1 MFEKK
6 KKLAKKEI
14 KQDKLVEFY
23 YKAQDYTRENQKRI
37 LIYIGAFVSVI
48 LLIFFYSNYR
58 SSQNEE
64 AGKALSKVMELY
76 DAGSYLE
83 AIEGK
88 QGTPK
93 IMGLKEI
100 VSQYGGTE
108 NGETAKI
115 YLANA
120 YSFLGQNDKAIKFYE
135 DYDGSIELLKATAL
149 AGQAAYLSVKNE
161 YAKAA
166 KLYKQAAFI
175 SKTNPNRPD
184 YLLQAGIN
192 FMKIN
197 NNEEAKNLFQI
208 IKDDYQ
214 ASNAHAQV
222 SRYLLELN

>member
-1 MFEKK
+1 MLVKK
-6 KKLAKKEI
+6 KKLSKKEI
-14 KQDKLVEFY
+14 KQDKFVEFY
-23 YKAQDYTRENQKRI
+23 YKAQDFIRENQKKV
-37 LIYIGAFVSVI
+37 LIYVGAFAAVI
-48 LLIFFYSNYR
+48 VLVFFYSNYR

-64 AGKALSKVMELY
+64 AGALLSKVMEFY

-93 IMGLKEI
+93 IKGLKEI
-100 VSQYGGTE
+100 VSEFGSTE

-115 YLANA
+115 YLANSYA
-120 YSFLGQNDKAIKFYE
+120 FLGQYDKASY
-135 DYDGSIELLKATAL
+135 Y
-149 AGQAAYLSVKNE
+149 SVKKD

-175 SKTNPNRPD
+175 SESNPNRPD

-192 FMKIN
+192 FMKDN
-197 NNEEAKNLFQI
+197 KNEEAKNLFQI
-208 IKDDYQ
+208 IKDDYK

-222 SRYLLELN
+222 DRYFLELN

>member
-1 MFEKK
+1 MLGQK
-6 KKLAKKEI
+6 KKLTRKEI

-23 YKAQDYTRENQKRI
+23 YKAQDFIQKNQKKV
-37 LIYIGAFVSVI
+37 LTYVGAFVAVI
-48 LLIFFYSNYR
+48 VLVFFYSNYR

-64 AGKALSKVMELY
+64 AGSLLSKVMELY

-93 IMGLKEI
+93 IRGLKEI
-100 VSQYGGTE
+100 VSEFGNTE

-120 YSFLGQNDKAIKFYE
+120 YAFLGQYDKAFEYFE
-135 DYDGSIELLKATAL
+135 DYSGSNDFFKATAL
-149 AGQAAYLSVKNE
+149 AGQASYYSVKKD

-175 SKTNPNRPD
+175 SEINPNRPD

-192 FMKIN
+192 FMKVKN
-197 NNEEAKNLFQI
+197 NDEAKNLFQI
-208 IKDDYQ
+208 IKDDYK

-222 SRYLLELN
+222 DRYFLELN

>member
-1 MFEKK
+1 MLVKK
-6 KKLAKKEI
+6 KKLSKKEI
-14 KQDKLVEFY
+14 KQDKFVEIY
-23 YKAQDYTRENQKRI
+23 YKAQDFIRENQKKV
-37 LIYIGAFVSVI
+37 LIYVGAFAAVI
-48 LLIFFYSNYR
+48 VLVFFYSNYR

-64 AGKALSKVMELY
+64 AGVLLSKVMEFY

-93 IMGLKEI
+93 IKGLKEI
-100 VSQYGGTE
+100 VSEYGSTE

-115 YLANA
+115 YLANSYA
-120 YSFLGQNDKAIKFYE
+120 FLGQYDKAFEFYK
-135 DYDGSIELLKATAL
+135 DYSGDNDFFKATAL
-149 AGQAAYLSVKNE
+149 AGQASYYSVKKD

-175 SKTNPNRPD
+175 SESNPNRPD

-192 FMKIN
+192 FMKGN
-197 NNEEAKNLFQI
+197 KNDEAKNLFQI
-208 IKDDYQ
+208 IKDDYK

-222 SRYLLELN
+222 DRYFLELN